1 MSNFT
6 TVIVDMM
13 KHENLFASQGGPII
27 ISQVCGILIF
37 FYFFFFFWP
46 IPIVINFFLFSSH
59 DQKIENE
66 YGNVIGSY
74 GNDGKEYV
82 QWCANLAESYDIG
95 VPWVMC
101 QESDAPSPMVCNS
114 THFFKKII

>member
-1 MSNFT
+1 
-6 TVIVDMM
+6 M

-27 ISQVCGILIF
+27 ISQVLWII
-37 FYFFFFFWP
+37 
-46 IPIVINFFLFSSH
+46 INFFSVILFFFLIPILIKFLLFSSH

-82 QWCANLAESYDIG
+82 QWCASLAESYQIG

-101 QESDAPSPMVCNS
+101 QESDAPSPMVY
-114 THFFKKII
+114 IILSIIIIF

>member
-1 MSNFT
+1 M
-6 TVIVDMM
+6 
-13 KHENLFASQGGPII
+13 P
-27 ISQVCGILIF
+27 ILIKF
-37 FYFFFFFWP
+37 L
-46 IPIVINFFLFSSH
+46 LFSSH

-82 QWCANLAESYDIG
+82 QWCASLAESYQIG

-101 QESDAPSPMVCNS
+101 QESDAPSPMVYNIVHYFLREYYVYFVNFLILFTFC
-114 THFFKKII
+114 TDQYLQWLVL